1 MKKLLI
7 GIILC
12 LPLTC
17 AWAQFDKNFIPSPIQ
32 DTIPSELFRKLKAKS
47 ELDKSKLGSSKSQE
61 NVFLKSL
68 YDKRFENI
76 VESFNDDSFIV
87 DSELTDYLSQILNNI
102 YAANPQL
109 PREASIYAFRSA
121 SPNALSFGDGTIGF
135 TLGLLARMENEAE
148 IAFVI
153 CHELAHYHAR
163 HADQQMAQLA
173 KMNYDKEIKKKI
185 DAARKS
191 EYGQYGKLNDVFMSL
206 GFSITQHSR
215 AHENEADSLG
225 LTYFTKTSYNP
236 WAAVRLMEIL
246 DSADVSQYQQNID
259 FATYFNFKKFPFKP
273 VWAEYSKSTM
283 WHASTKVND
292 SLRTHPDCQNRIIA
306 LQRQLAR
313 LGMTDKQ
320 PLVRDAKA
328 EYIAKTAEFEI
339 VETLYHFKQY
349 GKALFRSLAL
359 LESYPHNIYL
369 SALVGRCL
377 DQLFIYQRNH
387 ELSKVLDLPAP
398 QFNENYDRFL
408 TFIHKLRLVE
418 IGSLAYYYTITRDD
432 IFFQDEEFIYTLWR
446 CSSLPMSEID
456 ADKVK
461 EDYLALFPNGK
472 HRRELKSN
480 EPKTTKKH

>member
-1 MKKLLI
+1 MKKLMI
-7 GIILC
+7 GIILYFH
-12 LPLTC
+12 LTGVL
-17 AWAQFDKNFIPSPIQ
+17 AQFDTNFIPSPIQ
-32 DTIPSELFRKLKAKS
+32 DTIPTELYRKLKAKS
-47 ELDKSKLGSSKSQE
+47 ELDKSRLGNSKSQE
-61 NVFLKSL
+61 NTFLKSL
-68 YDKRFENI
+68 YDKRFESI
-76 VESFNDDSFIV
+76 VQNFNDDNFIV
-87 DSELTDYLSQILNNI
+87 HSALTEYLTNILNTI

-153 CHELAHYHAR
+153 CHELAHYHSK
-163 HADQQMAQLA
+163 HADNQMAQLA

-191 EYGQYGKLNDVFMSL
+191 EYGQYGKLNDVFLSL
-206 GFSITQHSR
+206 GFSISHHSR
-215 AHENEADSLG
+215 LHENEADSLG
-225 LTYFTKTSYNP
+225 MIYFTKTNYNP
-236 WAAVRLMEIL
+236 WGAIRLMEIL
-246 DSADVSQYQQNID
+246 DSADISQYQQNID
-259 FATYFNFKKFPFKP
+259 FAKYFNFKKFPFKP
-273 VWAEYSKSTM
+273 TWAEYSKSTM

-306 LQRQLAR
+306 LQRQLSR
-313 LGMTDKQ
+313 LGMTERQALSKDT
-320 PLVRDAKA
+320 KA
-328 EYIAKTAEFEI
+328 EQIATAAALDI

-359 LESYPHNIYL
+359 LEHYPNNIYL
-369 SALVGRCL
+369 NALVGRCL

-398 QFNENYDRFL
+398 HYTENYDRFL
-408 TFIHKLRLVE
+408 TFIHKLRLIE

-432 IFFQDEEFIYTLWR
+432 LFFQDEEFIYTLWL

-456 ADKVK
+456 PDKVK

-472 HRRELKSN
+472 HRREIKS
-480 EPKTTKKH
+480 EPTKTTKK